1 MFDVEYICMH
11 TVIITVI
18 YLYKYLVSLYQY
30 VAHQWAILY
39 TYNYFTLLLHGAVIQ
54 YMRTAL
60 MYASW
65 NGHVEVV
72 AALLQQGA
80 DVNKNDNVRSSMRTV
95 LYNAYRS
102 SIVLSYLFI

>member
-1 MFDVEYICMH
+1 
-11 TVIITVI
+11 
-18 YLYKYLVSLYQY
+18 
-30 VAHQWAILY
+30 
-39 TYNYFTLLLHGAVIQ
+39 
-54 YMRTAL
+54 